1 MRKIERRR
9 TITKEPSKLKY
20 PPLTSEQ
27 QLEDTIKKRNATNKR
42 RSKDMERRIART
54 LRGRRVP
61 MSGAAA
67 QYKGDVEIPFV
78 NFPGKYIIECKLS
91 AQNSGRHGAFI
102 VVKFEWLPK
111 LHDEVKSMSA
121 KFGVLIINFLGSTR
135 DYVFVRRDIA
145 ELFLTKYRS
154 PYADAL
160 VQLLSLS
167 PLFDVR
173 ETPNHK
179 AKGSHKFMRD
189 QIEKHMVEIAGLKG
203 IRYIL
208 PDAEYLVVHL
218 NTFNMLL
225 EHT

>member
-1 MRKIERRR
+1 MPKGLSKKPR
-9 TITKEPSKLKY
+9 KLKY
-20 PPLTSEQ
+20 PPLTSET
-27 QLEDTIKKRNATNKR
+27 QLQDTVRKRNATNKR

-91 AQNSGRHGAFI
+91 SQKNEEHGSFI

-111 LHDEVKSMSA
+111 LHAEVISMSA

-135 DYVFVRRDIA
+135 DYVFVRRDIVDM
-145 ELFLTKYRS
+145 LLNKYRT
-154 PYADAL
+154 PYADVL
-160 VQLLSLS
+160 VQLVSLA
-167 PLFDVR
+167 PLIDVR

-179 AKGSHKFMRD
+179 IKVAHRFIRD
-189 QIEKHMVEIAGLKG
+189 TMDKQMVEIAGMKG
-203 IRYIL
+203 VRYML
-208 PDAEYLVVHL
+208 PDAEYLVIHL
-218 NTFNMLL
+218 DTFNMLL